1 MRSPS
6 PPAEPAAPP
15 EVSAAAQAA
24 LDRWEAVARERGEAE
39 HPLTALQR
47 DKRFAGEV
55 GMRLVVGVRR
65 GCLAA
70 VSFAESRDS
79 PRLRLPRLVGDR
91 PAWAEEA
98 GEAERQQAEQQQR
111 EQEQREQERE
121 RQVDVAVQKALTDWL
136 VAQRAD
142 NVYLDTLP
150 QERQAEQRAR
160 IRQALLKQRGA
171 EAQPQTPEGVAREK
185 VEDFAVTVLG
195 LWVTREGEEGQG
207 GLVMTKPPGYEFG
220 VA

>member
-1 MRSPS
+1 MKHSRELKSRDENSPFRNPNRMRAGIVEASAKTIEVEGV
-6 PPAEPAAPP
+6 AESVAADV
-15 EVSAAAQAA
+15 ERVEAAC
-24 LDRWEAVARERGEAE
+24 LGSGAREIR
-39 HPLTALQR
+39 
-47 DKRFAGEV
+47 V
-55 GMRLVVGVRR
+55 
-65 GCLAA
+65 
-70 VSFAESRDS
+70 AES
-79 PRLRLPRLVGDR
+79 
-91 PAWAEEA
+91 
-98 GEAERQQAEQQQR
+98 
-111 EQEQREQERE
+111 EQERE
-121 RQVDVAVQKALTDWL
+121 RQLDVAVQKALTDWL

-185 VEDFAVTVLG
+185 LEDFAVTVLG

-207 GLVMTKPPGYEFG
+207 GLVMTKPPGDEFG